1 MYDRVHCLRIRCT
14 LSSLLSR
21 FVRFSFEIPTT
32 ARDNLITGSKY
43 VISSFGMRAVSAV
56 FRRSAVARKI
66 PACFTLVRRNDA
78 GFFFWWPIQ
87 GKNFTIFLHSVSR
100 VSYSNWTVA
109 ARVKILAGKGQRGKL
124 FTMQESNQISI
135 SPWAFL
141 AERDNVGRWNGP
153 RDGTGRSFS
162 NLHGTVSI
170 MKAILKHHVR
180 VTRKKETARR
190 CRTPCYRQYY
200 ANLGCV

>member
-21 FVRFSFEIPTT
+21 FVRFSFEITTT

-78 GFFFWWPIQ
+78 GFFFGDRYRAKTLRYFSTVFLEFRIRTEPWP
-87 GKNFTIFLHSVSR
+87 
-100 VSYSNWTVA
+100 
-109 ARVKILAGKGQRGKL
+109 LA
-124 FTMQESNQISI
+124 
-135 SPWAFL
+135 
-141 AERDNVGRWNGP
+141 
-153 RDGTGRSFS
+153 
-162 NLHGTVSI
+162 
-170 MKAILKHHVR
+170 LKF
-180 VTRKKETARR
+180 
-190 CRTPCYRQYY
+190 
-200 ANLGCV
+200 